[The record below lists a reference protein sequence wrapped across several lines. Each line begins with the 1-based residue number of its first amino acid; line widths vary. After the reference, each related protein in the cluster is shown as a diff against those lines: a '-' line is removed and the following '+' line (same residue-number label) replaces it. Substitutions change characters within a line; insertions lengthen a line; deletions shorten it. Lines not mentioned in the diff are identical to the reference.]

1 MLRPYNSMLSEIDCV
16 LANAVQV
23 KQKQST
29 AKGCRVLPWLRCVQQ
44 LQTCFARG
52 FAWMKRK
59 ARLSES
65 LLTRRRFNE
74 RIC

>member
-1 MLRPYNSMLSEIDCV
+1 MLRLYNSMLSEIDCV
-16 LANAVQV
+16 LENAVQV

-29 AKGCRVLPWLRCVQQ
+29 AKSCCVLVEPWLRCVQQ

-59 ARLSES
+59 HG
-65 LLTRRRFNE
+65 
-74 RIC
+74 